1 MLGYQLLRINFVM
14 ASDLCHELPTASWN
28 VILTVIFGL
37 LISVIA
43 CTTNAL
49 TLMAVYKKQSL
60 HTVTNYFVAA
70 LALSDFFVGFFALPL
85 WVARSLL
92 HLGDEAHPLSV
103 CVDCVYVSSVAVST
117 YNLCAVSLERYI
129 GVLYP
134 LRYNTIVTV
143 FRFKCVAAI
152 ICAVSSFIASLRLII
167 REDDFWITAVCTVF
181 IFPGVVI
188 SYCYFYIFKEVLRQ
202 QRTIRE
208 ESGPV
213 IVSYTQNRKAAITVA
228 IVTIVFYLTTFPAL
242 AFSIVEV
249 SDKHTSCEENQ
260 SSESWGTW
268 ALFLTF
274 SNAALNPWIYAARK
288 KEFRDALKTIM
299 FWKQQE

>member
-103 CVDCVYVSSVAVST
+103 CVDCVYVLSVAVST
-117 YNLCAVSLERYI
+117 YNLCAASLERYI

>member
-70 LALSDFFVGFFALPL
+70 LALS
-85 WVARSLL
+85 
-92 HLGDEAHPLSV
+92 
-103 CVDCVYVSSVAVST
+103 
-117 YNLCAVSLERYI
+117 
-129 GVLYP
+129 
-134 LRYNTIVTV
+134 
-143 FRFKCVAAI
+143 
-152 ICAVSSFIASLRLII
+152 
-167 REDDFWITAVCTVF
+167 
-181 IFPGVVI
+181 
-188 SYCYFYIFKEVLRQ
+188 
-202 QRTIRE
+202 
-208 ESGPV
+208 
-213 IVSYTQNRKAAITVA
+213 
-228 IVTIVFYLTTFPAL
+228 
-242 AFSIVEV
+242 
-249 SDKHTSCEENQ
+249 
-260 SSESWGTW
+260 

-288 KEFRDALKTIM
+288 KEFRDALKRIM
-299 FWKQQE
+299 FWKQQ

>member
-92 HLGDEAHPLSV
+92 HVGDEAHPLSV
-103 CVDCVYVSSVAVST
+103 CVDCVYVLSVAVST

-208 ESGPV
+208 QGVPV
-213 IVSYTQNRKAAITVA
+213 IASYTQNRKAAITVA

-288 KEFRDALKTIM
+288 KEFRDALKRIM